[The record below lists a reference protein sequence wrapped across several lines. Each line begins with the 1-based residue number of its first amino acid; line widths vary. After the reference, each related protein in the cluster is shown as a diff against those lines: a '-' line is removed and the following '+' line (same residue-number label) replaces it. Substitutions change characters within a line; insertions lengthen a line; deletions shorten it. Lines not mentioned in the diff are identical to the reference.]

1 MPLYG
6 YQCEMCGPFS
16 EWQPMARSDRAV
28 ACPSCKT
35 QSQRLLAAPSLS
47 AVSANNRIA
56 HERNE
61 RSAEAPRVM
70 QRAEL
75 DARGGHLHH
84 HAPQQGRNMYRP
96 SMLGHAH

>member
-1 MPLYG
+1 
-6 YQCEMCGPFS
+6 
-16 EWQPMARSDRAV
+16 MARSDQAA
-28 ACPSCKT
+28 ACPSCNA

-47 AVSANNRIA
+47 AVSADNRIA

-61 RSAEAPRVM
+61 RSADTPRVV

-75 DARGGHLHH
+75 ESHSGQGHR

>member
-1 MPLYG
+1 MPLYN
-6 YQCEMCGPFS
+6 YQCEMCGPFTD
-16 EWQPMARSDRAV
+16 WQPMARSDWAA
-28 ACPSCKT
+28 ACPLCSA

-47 AVSANNRIA
+47 AISPHNRIA

-70 QRAEL
+70 HRAEL
-75 DARGGHLHH
+75 DAYGGHLHR

-96 SMLGHAH
+96 SMLGHVH